1 MYAVIRTGGKQYRVT
16 SGDVIAVEKLAGEAG
31 GTINFGDVLLIGG
44 GKTQTIGSPTID
56 GAFVAGTIL
65 EQGLGDKIIVFKK
78 KRRKG
83 YRRTKGH
90 RQPETVV
97 RITEVLPKGKKQAAK
112 KAATTKSDQGADDA
126 AAAGKK
132 ADVEAK
138 NAAKPKAI
146 AASAKA
152 EEKAPPAV
160 KAKSAGP
167 AKTTKAKTTAAE
179 PKAAAEKPATK
190 KAAPKAKSKE

>member
-31 GTINFGDVLLIGG
+31 GTINFADVLLISD
-44 GKTQTIGSPTID
+44 GKAQTVGAPTVD
-56 GAFVAGTIL
+56 GATVAGTIL

-97 RITEVLPKGKKQAAK
+97 RIMEVLPKGQKPAAK
-112 KAATTKSDQGADDA
+112 KAASKTSATE
-126 AAAGKK
+126 K
-132 ADVEAK
+132 ADIEART
-138 NAAKPKAI
+138 AAKPKA
-146 AASAKA
+146 AAAPKKA
-152 EEKAPPAV
+152 EEKAPPAA
-160 KAKSAGP
+160 KAKSEGAAETTGTKTAAAKP
-167 AKTTKAKTTAAE
+167 RAAAKKPTTKTT
-179 PKAAAEKPATK
+179 
-190 KAAPKAKSKE
+190 APKAKSKE